1 MSPSESHL
9 STATSKPGRRI
20 GSMLRH
26 LLVAATGSA
35 LLLASSAFVGEQP
48 APTARQDP
56 GEAAIAQATPH
67 PATPSRFLLPSL
79 ITPTPSQMSAIT
91 LVVGK
96 PRQCCWLPSWSSDSR
111 TIAFL
116 RRESAQDPAA
126 YSSVEVLDGTLK
138 RLSDRVGILSS
149 DWSYLA
155 YPERSQAFI
164 EDRST
169 GKRWIAPSDGREIHF
184 SPSGRAIA
192 WEAGSKGYTYPDMRQ
207 RAIWLAGIDGSNPG
221 QVAITWGGRF
231 IGWTTDEKAI
241 LVSGRLES
249 GGVSGLWRLEDGKGY
264 LLLEAENVREAL
276 VSPQGGW
283 VAFYVAFSSEAE
295 QNGLWAVSTDGTMAR
310 RLSPFGSY
318 RWRDEGQLL
327 IIPLDLEAPGPEL
340 IQVDVPSGVA
350 VPLTDAKHTPLDIA
364 GNDWQP
370 SPDGQWIVYV
380 AHTDGSLRLIRL
392 PQPTG

>member
-1 MSPSESHL
+1 MSPSESHS

-26 LLVAATGSA
+26 LFVAVTGSA
-35 LLLASSAFVGEQP
+35 LLLASSAFVLGEQP
-48 APTARQDP
+48 APTAPAGRGPRRRSPRRRQIP
-56 GEAAIAQATPH
+56 QRRPTSFFPTWLPRPRPNRAPSPSQSASRASVAGCLHGLRTRGQSHSFAESPH
-67 PATPSRFLLPSL
+67 WTRP
-79 ITPTPSQMSAIT
+79 PTPA
-91 LVVGK
+91 LK
-96 PRQCCWLPSWSSDSR
+96 SR
-111 TIAFL
+111 TERSNASPTV
-116 RRESAQDPAA
+116 SA
-126 YSSVEVLDGTLK
+126 Y
-138 RLSDRVGILSS
+138 LSS

-169 GKRWIAPSDGREIHF
+169 GERWIAPSDGREIHF

-241 LVSGRLES
+241 LVSGRLEP

-283 VAFYVAFSSEAE
+283 VAFYVAFSSEAGAE
-295 QNGLWAVSTDGTMAR
+295 RVVGRAHGRDNVPQAVTVWLIPLAR
-310 RLSPFGSY
+310 RGSAADHPT
-318 RWRDEGQLL
+318 R
-327 IIPLDLEAPGPEL
+327 PG
-340 IQVDVPSGVA
+340 GTGA
-350 VPLTDAKHTPLDIA
+350 GTDPGRRPQRRHTVL
-364 GNDWQP
+364 
-370 SPDGQWIVYV
+370 
-380 AHTDGSLRLIRL
+380 
-392 PQPTG
+392 